1 MHIFCRQELQLNT
14 LKRQWP
20 SYLPAFSPQTHV
32 PELWTS
38 PLAVV
43 HQLTAEG
50 AQWGRLTVPLLLC
63 GLQKDELRTVSQ
75 LRELVPKNQL

>member
-1 MHIFCRQELQLNT
+1 MPIFCRQGLQLNT

-20 SYLPAFSPQTHV
+20 SYLPAFSSQTHA

-38 PLAVV
+38 LLATV

-50 AQWGRLTVPLLLC
+50 AQWGRLIVPLLLC
-63 GLQKDELRTVSQ
+63 GLQKKELRTISR

>member
-38 PLAVV
+38 PLATV
-43 HQLTAEG
+43 HQLPAEG
-50 AQWGRLTVPLLLC
+50 AQWGRLIVPLLLS
-63 GLQKDELRTVSQ
+63 GLSEG
-75 LRELVPKNQL
+75 

>member
-20 SYLPAFSPQTHV
+20 SYLPAFSPHTHV

>member
-32 PELWTS
+32 PELRTS
-38 PLAVV
+38 PLATG
-43 HQLTAEG
+43 HQLPAEG
-50 AQWGRLTVPLLLC
+50 AQWGRLIVPLLLS
-63 GLQKDELRTVSQ
+63 GLSEG
-75 LRELVPKNQL
+75 